1 MAAPATTDQILRFF
15 FRVQGRIGRQEYA
28 LGIGVVYPVNFAIL
42 FYLLTRHEIGGA
54 MLLLLT
60 AVSIPV
66 LVALIVLMAK
76 RCHDLGLPGTFFLLA
91 LVPLVGCSGRSRW
104 RSCRAIR
111 GLTRTDRHRPSSRS
125 RVGD

>member
-91 LVPLVGCSGRSRW
+91 LVPLVGLFWPFALAFLPGNPGPN
-104 RSCRAIR
+104 AY
-111 GLTRTDRHRPSSRS
+111 GPPPAFEPE
-125 RVGD
+125 